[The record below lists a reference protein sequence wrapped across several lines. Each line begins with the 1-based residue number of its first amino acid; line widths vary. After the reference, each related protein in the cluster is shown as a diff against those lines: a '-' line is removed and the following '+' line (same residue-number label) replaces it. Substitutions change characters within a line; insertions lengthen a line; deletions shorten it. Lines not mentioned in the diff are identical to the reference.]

1 MEAIIEDEV
10 TSRFEAEEL
19 KNWNLLTRTNRY
31 YGFISW
37 RLSIIWFIGFFIRY
51 FILMPFRVIICF
63 VGVSFICTNF
73 TVFFCWC
80 DYFFSGNDDDKNATR
95 DIRHKLRNIQ
105 NYSILLNL
113 KNLCFAHWTGNP
125 KHDVSLQ
132 INCCNFSINII

>member
-31 YGFISW
+31 HEFISW

-63 VGVSFICTNF
+63 VGVSFNF
-73 TVFFCWC
+73 
-80 DYFFSGNDDDKNATR
+80 KNVR
-95 DIRHKLRNIQ
+95 
-105 NYSILLNL
+105 LNL
-113 KNLCFAHWTGNP
+113 FFLLPKIEAKNKFEQ
-125 KHDVSLQ
+125 KQ
-132 INCCNFSINII
+132 I